1 MGEITMSHTPDP
13 SDLPSGQESLPAT
26 PGKSGVLSSFRCRLE
41 QVATIDGSPRR
52 TAAALAL
59 GVFLS
64 FSPFLGFQIL
74 LGLTTAFALRLSRIA
89 VLIGLC
95 ANLPWI
101 MVPWYAATTAAAAA
115 LFGTSS
121 GLDTRTRLAEVLEVS
136 MYQPAFW
143 GRTGDLAA
151 TFLWPFLI
159 GPTLGAMALGLVA
172 YVVVLRFLSRCQE
185 RRPVTSASPSAGFP
199 GDAQERASDRHVHD
213 AQRARLQP

>member
-1 MGEITMSHTPDP
+1 MPHTPDP
-13 SDLPSGQESLPAT
+13 IDVPSGRESPPAP
-26 PGKSGVLSSFRCRLE
+26 PGRSGVLSSFRCRLE
-41 QVATIDGSPRR
+41 RLAAIDASPRR
-52 TAAALAL
+52 TAAALAF

-74 LGLTTAFALRLSRIA
+74 LGLGAAFALRLSRIG

-115 LFGTSS
+115 LLGTSS
-121 GLDTRTRLAEVLEVS
+121 GLDIRARIAEVLEVS
-136 MYQPAFW
+136 VYQPAFW

-151 TFLWPFLI
+151 TFLWPFMI
-159 GPTLGAMALGLVA
+159 GPTLGAIALGLAA

-185 RRPVTSASPSAGFP
+185 PGAVAGASPAGGFG

-213 AQRARLQP
+213 PQRTRLQP